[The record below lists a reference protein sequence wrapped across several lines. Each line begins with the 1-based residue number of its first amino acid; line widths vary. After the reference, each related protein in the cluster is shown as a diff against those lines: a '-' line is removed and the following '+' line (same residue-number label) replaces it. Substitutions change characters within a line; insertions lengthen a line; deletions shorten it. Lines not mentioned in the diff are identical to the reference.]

1 MEVGHP
7 HRHALSVSKFSLAP
21 GSGMYDRTCW
31 EGKGR
36 EGLGRR
42 GLQVHLCSALGV
54 SLLLFK
60 ELELT
65 RPSWPPAPSTHCRP
79 MFS

>member
-36 EGLGRR
+36 AGQAR
-42 GLQVHLCSALGV
+42 
-54 SLLLFK
+54 
-60 ELELT
+60 
-65 RPSWPPAPSTHCRP
+65 APSAPVFCAWGLIIALQGA
-79 MFS
+79 